1 MSASL
6 KEVHHNA
13 GCFIFI
19 FPCTPTSG
27 CKECTRI
34 NSCFC
39 LFVVDDNDVD
49 DDGGGDVDD
58 DGGGDIDD
66 DGGGDNDD
74 DGGGDIDDDGGGD
87 NDDDGGGDIDDYGG
101 GDNDDDGGGDDDN
114 EYHCYATIF

>member
-6 KEVHHNA
+6 EEVHHNA
-13 GCFIFI
+13 GCFLFI
-19 FPCTPTSG
+19 FPCPPTSG
-27 CKECTRI
+27 FKECTRV

-49 DDGGGDVDD
+49 DDGGDVDD
-58 DGGGDIDD
+58 DGR
-66 DGGGDNDD
+66 
-74 DGGGDIDDDGGGD
+74 GDIDDDGGGD

-101 GDNDDDGGGDDDN
+101 GDNDDDGGGDDDDDDDDN